1 MKTIARWLY
10 RKLFNVKYML
20 MKWDWEHQEKIQLLR
35 NELLEDAISKLG
47 YELEMTI
54 KADYLVEGQLPNAQ
68 REFDL
73 LAKAH
78 SFML

>member
-1 MKTIARWLY
+1 
-10 RKLFNVKYML
+10 